1 MAYPKTF
8 LFGAN
13 GTFRAKNVTSCI
25 AAMDPLQG
33 LFYFGLVAFS
43 ET

>member
-13 GTFRAKNVTSCI
+13 GPFRTKNVTSCV

-33 LFYFGLVAFS
+33 LFYFGSVAFS